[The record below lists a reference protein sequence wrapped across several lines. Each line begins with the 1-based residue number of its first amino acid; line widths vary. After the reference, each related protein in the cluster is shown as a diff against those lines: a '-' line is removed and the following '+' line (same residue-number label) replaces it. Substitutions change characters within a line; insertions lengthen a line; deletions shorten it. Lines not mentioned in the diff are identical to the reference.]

1 MFYSNTGQAS
11 PHERERTPAE
21 IAQYRQNLV
30 NHGVRNLVVF
40 QSYIEP
46 EVAEFVQNSPD
57 TRGDAPVVSAGEL
70 AVTAQ
75 DGFDQEALDQ
85 VRADANSAARSS
97 QELSL
102 PFADS
107 HEGSLL

>member
-11 PHERERTPAE
+11 PHEIERTPLE

-30 NHGVRNLVVF
+30 SHGVRNLVVF
-40 QSYIEP
+40 ESHVDQK
-46 EVAEFVQNSPD
+46 VAEAVKNHPTIETS
-57 TRGDAPVVSAGEL
+57 TPVIVAGEL
-70 AVTAQ
+70 AVTSQ

-85 VRADANSAARSS
+85 VRAEANRVAISS
-97 QELSL
+97 EELGT

>member
-11 PHERERTPAE
+11 PHERERTPLE
-21 IAQYRQNLV
+21 IAQYRHNLV
-30 NHGVRNLVVF
+30 SHGVRNLVVF
-40 QSYIEP
+40 ESYIKP
-46 EVAEFVQNSPD
+46 KVAEFVDNNSVRQD
-57 TRGDAPVVSAGEL
+57 NTPVVVAGEL
-70 AVTAQ
+70 AVTSQ

-85 VRADANSAARSS
+85 VRAEANRVARSS
-97 QELSL
+97 QELGT